1 MEVYTSLIID
11 IKKSRVYSLA
21 VRNEI
26 QEYLLKCVDALNFI
40 LKEQMVFPVD
50 FSAGDELQGLF
61 RHTAAAFMYV
71 RLLGIVM
78 KPVEIRAGIGVGEWN
93 VRVSDGGSTRQ
104 DGPAYHI
111 ARRAI
116 EEVYGRQTERFR
128 IMSEGKPDIMGTYL
142 VNTSMRL
149 LQEQT
154 WFQGQVQF
162 ISEMIFPFVL
172 SKTQEGKMDESVVLL
187 LNHFLQFRQFMPQ
200 IKSGTGFV
208 TMSGRSII
216 HEDIQMEGSSMR
228 VQDVIH
234 INGELE
240 DGEKR
245 LEHQNAA
252 SIMAGITGS
261 TRQNMEK
268 MIKRGNVTIIRNMD
282 FMALQYLY
290 RVYGG

>member
-11 IKKSRVYSLA
+11 IKKSRVYSVA

-116 EEVYGRQTERFR
+116 EEVHGRQTERFR
-128 IMSEGKPDIMGTYL
+128 IMANDRPDIMGTYL
-142 VNTSMRL
+142 ANASMRL
-149 LQEQT
+149 LEEQT

-162 ISEMIFPFVL
+162 ISELMFPFVL
-172 SKTQEGKMDESVVLL
+172 SETQAEKMDESGGLL
-187 LNHFLQFRQFMPQ
+187 MEHFWQFRRNMPSA
-200 IKSGTGFV
+200 KSGTGIW
-208 TMSGRSII
+208 TMPDRKAADGNIKVK
-216 HEDIQMEGSSMR
+216 GSVK
-228 VQDVIH
+228 VQKVIY

-252 SIMAGITGS
+252 SIITEITGS
-261 TRQNMEK
+261 TRQNVEK
-268 MIKRGNVTIIRNMD
+268 MIKRGSVMIVRNMD

-290 RVYGG
+290 REYGG